1 MKKRM
6 SGLLVLL
13 ILCSSIFMI
22 GPVAVSA
29 ANTTYYIDSAGGND
43 ANNGTS
49 TATAWKTLTKVN
61 ATTFQPG
68 DQILFKSGGVWNG
81 QLWPKGSGAAGSPIK
96 IDKYGGTAKPIING
110 GGTQR
115 DYQATGAVMLRNQQ
129 YWEISNLEVTN
140 DDNFNVDLVTTT
152 YANSKPTNIRD
163 GILVVLDTNQVAAGG
178 DTIMDHIYIHDND
191 VHDVDS
197 PNEWPN
203 QYGNASFNGG
213 IMFYVIG
220 ALKANMTFNDVR
232 IENNTIEKVDLLAIA
247 NFNYTTTTAFQ
258 DEIEPYNLWQ
268 TNIYIGHNYMRNIGQ
283 GAIDVCDAKGAIVE
297 YNVVD
302 GWSKRYNAESAGIYP
317 WKSQNVTFQ
326 NNEVYGGP
334 TTTGANNGDGT
345 AFDFDSP
352 NSNIVYQ
359 FNYTHNNPMGWMSY
373 LGRSSNNIARY
384 NISDDNAAYLI
395 KFGWFDVDSSAAY
408 FLNNVFIY
416 NGGVTKF
423 TNSNANLASTYFK
436 SVPYY
441 FYNNV
446 FYDKNTPSSSFWPS
460 SSGSYGTAVFRNNAF
475 YVTTGSHAAGEPNDP
490 AKVIAPPQM
499 VSPGQAPTLGA
510 NGFTSGATVWEGY
523 KLQATSPLIN
533 AGYNVPQLGTTDF
546 YGNALFNGAAPDIGA
561 FESTVTGGG
570 GGGPTSVT
578 VGGTVTAS
586 STSSPSGEEKEK
598 AFDANIST
606 KWLITTGT
614 GWIQYKFVTGVSHIV
629 TSYAITSANDVPARD
644 PKNWTLQGSND
655 AANWTTLDTRTNEA
669 FATRFLTKTYT
680 FSNSTAYSY
689 YRLNVTANSGG
700 AAQLQLAEIGLFT

>member
-1 MKKRM
+1 MKKQT
-6 SGLLVLL
+6 SALLAFLLLCSVLL
-13 ILCSSIFMI
+13 TIV
-22 GPVAVSA
+22 PATVSA
-29 ANTTYYIDSAGGND
+29 ANTTYYVDSASGSD
-43 ANNGTS
+43 SNNGTS
-49 TATAWKTLTKVN
+49 TSTPWKTLDKVN

-81 QLWPKGSGAAGSPIK
+81 QLWPKGSGTVGSPIK
-96 IDKYGGTAKPIING
+96 IDKYGGTARPIING
-110 GGTQR
+110 GGTAR
-115 DYQATGAVMLRNQQ
+115 AYQSTGAVMLRNQE

-140 DDNFNVDLVTTT
+140 DDNFSVDLTTVT
-152 YANSKPTNIRD
+152 YANSKPSNIRD
-163 GILVVLDTNQVAAGG
+163 GILVVLDTDLVPAGG
-178 DTIMDHIYIHDND
+178 DGVMDHIYIHDNY

-197 PNEWPN
+197 PNAWPN

-220 ALKANMTFNDVR
+220 TLKPNMTFNDVR

-258 DEIEPYNLWQ
+258 DEIGPNNLWQ

-283 GAIDVCDAKGAIVE
+283 GAIDICDAKDAVVE

-317 WKSQNVTFQ
+317 WKSQNVVFQ

-352 NSNIVYQ
+352 NINIVYQ

-395 KFGWFDVDSSAAY
+395 KFGWFDVDTSATY

-416 NGGVTKF
+416 NGSVTKF

-446 FYDKNTPSSSFWPS
+446 FYDKTTPSSSFWASSPS
-460 SSGSYGTAVFRNNAF
+460 GYGTAVFRNNAY

-490 AKVIAPPQM
+490 AKVISPPQM
-499 VSPGQAPTLGA
+499 VNPGQAPTLGA
-510 NGFTSGATVWEGY
+510 NGFTSGATVWDGY
-523 KLQATSPLIN
+523 KLQTTSPLIN
-533 AGYNVPQLGTTDF
+533 AGFNVPQLGTKDF
-546 YGNALFNGAAPDIGA
+546 YGNALYNGSAPDIGV
-561 FESTVTGGG
+561 FESTVTGGPA
-570 GGGPTSVT
+570 GPTSVA

-598 AFDANIST
+598 AFDQNTST
-606 KWLITTGT
+606 KWLITTST
-614 GWIQYKFVTGVSHIV
+614 GWIQYKFATGVSQAV
-629 TSYAITSANDVPARD
+629 KSYTITSANDVPTRD
-644 PKNWTLQGSND
+644 PKNWTLQGSN
-655 AANWTTLDTRTNEA
+655 NGTTWTTLDTRTNET
-669 FATRFLTKTYT
+669 FANRFQTNTYT
-680 FSNSTAYSY
+680 FTNTTSYSY
-689 YRLNVTANSGG
+689 YRLNITANSG
-700 AAQLQLAEIGLFT
+700 ATQIQLAEIGLFT